1 MSRSASKPARKPGR
15 PTHGEEAGRRDGLL
29 EAALGAFL
37 RNGFDG
43 TSLDDIARAAHVAK
57 RTIYD
62 QFGGKEGLFAACI
75 DRAARG
81 LIGEFPSAEQTVSDL
96 RRDLEAIGCTVLAYV
111 LKPRS
116 LAIYRLVVGE
126 SARQP
131 TLARLFYEN
140 GPARVIASVA
150 GLLERSMEP
159 DSSGQKEFGI
169 LARDF
174 VGLVILEIQQRTVL
188 GVVETLGRPEI
199 EAHVASK
206 VESFLAALPRRAP

>member
-1 MSRSASKPARKPGR
+1 V
-15 PTHGEEAGRRDGLL
+15 RRDGLL
-29 EAALGAFL
+29 GAALDGFL
-37 RNGFDG
+37 RNGFAG
-43 TSLDDIARAAHVAK
+43 TSLDDIAQSAHVAK

-75 DRAARG
+75 NRAARA
-81 LIGEFPSAEQTVSDL
+81 LIGEFPSSEHLVSDL
-96 RRDLEAIGCTVLAYV
+96 RRDLTAIGCMVLAHV
-111 LKPRS
+111 LKPQS

-140 GPARVIASVA
+140 GPARIVANVA
-150 GLLERSMEP
+150 GLLERSVNT
-159 DSSGQKEFGI
+159 DSNLPVLSER

-174 VGLVILEIQQRTVL
+174 VGLVVLEPQQRAVL
-188 GVVETLGRPEI
+188 GLLEPMSPKEI

-206 VESFLAALPRRAP
+206 VASFLASLPRSEP